1 MDAVKSFLKG
11 FLEEW
16 KKASILIKMCCNNFL
31 IWLHI
36 YHNNKKRS

>member
-1 MDAVKSFLKG
+1 MDAVKSFLR

-16 KKASILIKMCCNNFL
+16 KKASILIKMCCNKFL

-36 YHNNKKRS
+36 YHNKIRS